1 MSTREKTQFPAEG
14 LANSPDRLLSLDA
27 LRGSDMLFI
36 MGFSGAI
43 VSFCAWL
50 GLKDCWVATQMTHVA
65 WHGFRHHD
73 TIFPLFLFLAG
84 VSWPFSY
91 ASQVAKGRT
100 TAAILRK
107 IGFRFLA
114 LFFLGIVSGSDFFSF
129 KFETYRYDSV
139 LAHIAVCW
147 AGAALLHMFVRNW
160 KVRVAIVFA
169 LLAVH
174 WAVLY
179 FITAPDAAALLA
191 STDSA
196 VAKKVASYAAYGTDN
211 FSFTGNVAGWVDR
224 TLMPG
229 VLYEGIFDPDGLL
242 SKVSGI
248 PLALLGVLAGEL
260 LRIGRF
266 SGNRKALI
274 LMGAGLAA
282 LALTF
287 AWMPWCPVNKKIWT
301 GTFVLASASC
311 AFILLSVFY
320 WIVDVKGF
328 TRWTFFFR
336 VIGLNSI
343 TIYVAMRVV
352 DFNWT
357 SRFFFGGL
365 AGVGDKDWSSFVLA
379 MGAVTVE
386 WLVLL
391 FLYRKN
397 TFLKV

>member
-1 MSTREKTQFPAEG
+1 
-14 LANSPDRLLSLDA
+14 
-27 LRGSDMLFI
+27 MLFI

-43 VSFCAWL
+43 MSFCAWI
-50 GLKDCWVATQMTHVA
+50 GLKDCWLATQMTHVA

-84 VSWPFSY
+84 VAWPFSY

-107 IGFRFLA
+107 IGFRVLA
-114 LFFLGIVSGSDFFSF
+114 LFFLGMVSANFFAF
-129 KFETYRYDSV
+129 KFEMYRYDSV

-147 AGAALLHMFVRNW
+147 AGAALLYMFVRSW

-169 LLAVH
+169 LLVAH
-174 WAVLY
+174 WAVQY
-179 FITAPDAAALLA
+179 FIAAPDAAALLA
-191 STDSA
+191 STDPA

-211 FSFTGNVAGWVDR
+211 FSFTGNIAGWIDR
-224 TLMPG
+224 TFMPG
-229 VLYEGIFDPDGLL
+229 RLHEGIFDPDGLL
-242 SKVSGI
+242 AKVSGI

-260 LRIGRF
+260 LRAERF

-274 LMGAGLAA
+274 LLGAGLAA

-301 GTFVLASASC
+301 GTFVLASASYS
-311 AFILLSVFY
+311 FILLAVFY
-320 WIVDVKGF
+320 WIIDVKGF
-328 TRWTFFFR
+328 RRWSFFFR

-343 TIYVAMRVV
+343 TIYVAMRFVG
-352 DFNWT
+352 FSQM

-365 AGVGDKDWSSFVLA
+365 AGFGDKDWSAFVLA
-379 MGAVTVE
+379 MGTVAIE

>member
-1 MSTREKTQFPAEG
+1 MTDGKSG
-14 LANSPDRLLSLDA
+14 RLMSLDA
-27 LRGSDMLFI
+27 LRGADMLFI
-36 MGFSGAI
+36 MGFSSAVI
-43 VSFCAWL
+43 SFCAWI
-50 GLKDCWVATQMTHVA
+50 GLKDCWLATQMTHVA

-84 VSWPFSY
+84 VAWPFSY

-107 IGFRFLA
+107 IGLRVLA
-114 LFFLGIVSGSDFFSF
+114 LFFLGMVSANFFAF

-147 AGAALLHMFVRNW
+147 AGAALLYMFVRSW

-169 LLAVH
+169 LLAAH
-174 WAVLY
+174 WAVQY
-179 FITAPDAAALLA
+179 FIAAPDAAALLA
-191 STDSA
+191 STDPA

-211 FSFTGNVAGWVDR
+211 FSFTGNIAGWIDR
-224 TLMPG
+224 TFMPG
-229 VLYEGIFDPDGLL
+229 RLHEGIFDPDGLL
-242 SKVSGI
+242 AKVSGI

-260 LRIGRF
+260 LRTESF

-274 LMGAGLAA
+274 LLGAGLAA

-301 GTFVLASASC
+301 GTFVLASASY

-320 WIVDVKGF
+320 WIIDVKGF
-328 TRWTFFFR
+328 RRWSFFFR

-343 TIYVAMRVV
+343 TIYVAMRFVG
-352 DFNWT
+352 FGQM
-357 SRFFFGGL
+357 SRFFFGGI
-365 AGVGDKDWSSFVLA
+365 AGFGDKDWSSFVFA
-379 MGAVTVE
+379 MGAVAIE

>member
-1 MSTREKTQFPAEG
+1 MSGVNKSE
-14 LANSPDRLLSLDA
+14 RLMSLDA
-27 LRGSDMLFI
+27 LRGADMLFI

-43 VSFCAWL
+43 MSFCAWI
-50 GLKDCWVATQMTHVA
+50 GLKDCWLATQMTHVA

-84 VSWPFSY
+84 VAWPFSY

-107 IGFRFLA
+107 IGFRVLA
-114 LFFLGIVSGSDFFSF
+114 LFFLGMVSANFFAF
-129 KFETYRYDSV
+129 KFEMYRYDSV

-147 AGAALLHMFVRNW
+147 AGAALLYMFVRSW

-169 LLAVH
+169 LLAAH
-174 WAVLY
+174 WAVQY
-179 FITAPDAAALLA
+179 FIAAPDAAALLA
-191 STDSA
+191 STNPA

-211 FSFTGNVAGWVDR
+211 FSFTGNIAGWIDR
-224 TLMPG
+224 TFMPG
-229 VLYEGIFDPDGLL
+229 RLHEGIFDPDGLL
-242 SKVSGI
+242 AKVSGI

-260 LRIGRF
+260 LYAKRF
-266 SGNRKALI
+266 SGNRKSLI
-274 LMGAGLAA
+274 LLGAGLAA

-301 GTFVLASASC
+301 GTFVLASASYS
-311 AFILLSVFY
+311 FILLSVFY
-320 WIVDVKGF
+320 WIIDVKGF
-328 TRWTFFFR
+328 RRWSFFFR

-343 TIYVAMRVV
+343 TIYVAMRFVG
-352 DFNWT
+352 FSQM
-357 SRFFFGGL
+357 SRFFFGGI
-365 AGVGDKDWSSFVLA
+365 AGFGDKDWSAFVLA
-379 MGAVTVE
+379 MGTVAIE

>member
-1 MSTREKTQFPAEG
+1 MADGKSG
-14 LANSPDRLLSLDA
+14 RLMSLDA
-27 LRGSDMLFI
+27 LRGADMLFI
-36 MGFSGAI
+36 MGFSSAVI
-43 VSFCAWL
+43 SFCAWI

-84 VSWPFSY
+84 VAWPFSY

-107 IGFRFLA
+107 IGLRVLA
-114 LFFLGIVSGSDFFSF
+114 LFFLGMVSANFFAF

-147 AGAALLHMFVRNW
+147 AGAALLYMFVRNW
-160 KVRVAIVFA
+160 KVRVAIAFA

-174 WAVLY
+174 WAVQY
-179 FITAPDAAALLA
+179 FLTAPDAAALLA
-191 STDSA
+191 STDPV

-211 FSFTGNVAGWVDR
+211 FSFTGNIAGWIDR
-224 TLMPG
+224 TFMPG
-229 VLYEGIFDPDGLL
+229 RLHEGIFDPDGLL
-242 SKVSGI
+242 AKVSGI

-260 LRIGRF
+260 LRSERF
-266 SGNRKALI
+266 SGNRKTLI
-274 LMGAGLAA
+274 LLGAGLAA

-287 AWMPWCPVNKKIWT
+287 AWRPWCPVNKKIWT
-301 GTFVLASASC
+301 ATFVLASASY
-311 AFILLSVFY
+311 AFILLAVFY
-320 WIVDVKGF
+320 WIIDVKGF
-328 TRWTFFFR
+328 RKWSFFFR

-343 TIYVAMRVV
+343 TIYVAMRFVG
-352 DFNWT
+352 FSQM
-357 SRFFFGGL
+357 SRFFFGGI
-365 AGVGDKDWSSFVLA
+365 AGFGDKDWSSFVFA
-379 MGAVTVE
+379 MGAVAIE

>member
-1 MSTREKTQFPAEG
+1 MADGKSG
-14 LANSPDRLLSLDA
+14 RLMSLDA
-27 LRGSDMLFI
+27 LRGADMLFI
-36 MGFSGAI
+36 MGFSSAVI
-43 VSFCAWL
+43 SFCAWI

-73 TIFPLFLFLAG
+73 TIFPLFLFLSG
-84 VSWPFSY
+84 VAWPFSY

-107 IGFRFLA
+107 IGLRVLA
-114 LFFLGIVSGSDFFSF
+114 LFFLGMVSANFFAF

-147 AGAALLHMFVRNW
+147 AGAALLYMFVRNW
-160 KVRVAIVFA
+160 KVRVAIAFA

-174 WAVLY
+174 WAVQY
-179 FITAPDAAALLA
+179 FLTAPDAAALLA
-191 STDSA
+191 STDPV

-211 FSFTGNVAGWVDR
+211 FSFTGNIAGWIDR
-224 TLMPG
+224 TFMPG
-229 VLYEGIFDPDGLL
+229 RLHEGIFDPDGLL
-242 SKVSGI
+242 AKVSGI

-260 LRIGRF
+260 LRSERF
-266 SGNRKALI
+266 SGNRKTLI
-274 LMGAGLAA
+274 LLGAGLAA

-287 AWMPWCPVNKKIWT
+287 AWRPWCPVNKKIWT
-301 GTFVLASASC
+301 ATFVLASASY
-311 AFILLSVFY
+311 AFILLAVFY
-320 WIVDVKGF
+320 WIIDVKGF
-328 TRWTFFFR
+328 RKWSFFFR

-343 TIYVAMRVV
+343 TIYVAMRFVG
-352 DFNWT
+352 FSQM
-357 SRFFFGGL
+357 SRFFFGGI
-365 AGVGDKDWSSFVLA
+365 AGFGDKDWSSFVFA
-379 MGAVTVE
+379 MGAVAIE

>member
-1 MSTREKTQFPAEG
+1 MSADKSG
-14 LANSPDRLLSLDA
+14 RLMSLDA
-27 LRGSDMLFI
+27 LRGADMLFI
-36 MGFSGAI
+36 MGFSGAVI
-43 VSFCAWL
+43 SFCAWI
-50 GLKDCWVATQMTHVA
+50 GLKDCWLATQMTHVA
-65 WHGFRHHD
+65 WHGFRQHD

-91 ASQVAKGRT
+91 ASQMAKGRT

-107 IGFRFLA
+107 IGFRVLA
-114 LFFLGIVSGSDFFSF
+114 LFFLGMVSANFFAF

-147 AGAALLHMFVRNW
+147 AGAALLYMFVRSW

-169 LLAVH
+169 LLVAH
-174 WAVLY
+174 WAVQY
-179 FITAPDAAALLA
+179 FIAAPDAAALLA
-191 STDSA
+191 STDPA

-211 FSFTGNVAGWVDR
+211 FSFTGNIAGWIDR
-224 TLMPG
+224 TFMPG
-229 VLYEGIFDPDGLL
+229 RLHEGIFDPDGLL
-242 SKVSGI
+242 AKVSGI

-260 LRIGRF
+260 LRAERF

-274 LMGAGLAA
+274 LLGAGLAA

-301 GTFVLASASC
+301 GTFVLASASY

-320 WIVDVKGF
+320 WIIDVKGF
-328 TRWTFFFR
+328 RRWSFFFR

-343 TIYVAMRVV
+343 TIYVAMRFVG
-352 DFNWT
+352 FSQM
-357 SRFFFGGL
+357 SRFFFGGI
-365 AGVGDKDWSSFVLA
+365 AGFGDKDWSAFVFA
-379 MGAVTVE
+379 MGTVAIE